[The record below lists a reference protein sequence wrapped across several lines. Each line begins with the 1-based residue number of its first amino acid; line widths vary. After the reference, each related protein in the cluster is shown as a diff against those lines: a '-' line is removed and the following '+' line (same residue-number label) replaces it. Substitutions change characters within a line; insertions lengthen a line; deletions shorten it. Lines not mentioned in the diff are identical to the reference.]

1 MSNNLRGFKLRQKMA
16 TLFCI
21 FPQKNVYDT
30 VFLGFNHYILM
41 EWDAAYVRNHKGI
54 LNRAT
59 Y

>member
-1 MSNNLRGFKLRQKMA
+1 MANNLGGFKLK
-16 TLFCI
+16 
-21 FPQKNVYDT
+21 QKNGDIILYLPPPKNDT